1 MRGPPVHI
9 EMIKMVKILGPD
21 SNKSMLSFLTF
32 RSSCEHVLVATTMA
46 NCKKKKYNEV
56 IKKDAAEANYFAQIV
71 VVVKYLKS
79 INDTKCYF
87 VI

>member
-1 MRGPPVHI
+1 
-9 EMIKMVKILGPD
+9 
-21 SNKSMLSFLTF
+21 
-32 RSSCEHVLVATTMA
+32 MA